1 MVDQGDKSTPTRGAG
16 SIINTPNRTTRTTGT
31 KNTIWQEL
39 DKIIIQVENFSTSL
53 SMRTGKK
60 WISPDLCL
68 SGSASSSSLGF
79 SLEVTCREIVNTCVE
94 KSFPGAFMFIQTQ
107 QWNFLNA
114 VYFCFITL
122 STIGFGD
129 YVPKTKENEQIGL
142 TEYQTEL
149 VQWLYQ

>member
-1 MVDQGDKSTPTRGAG
+1 
-16 SIINTPNRTTRTTGT
+16 
-31 KNTIWQEL
+31 
-39 DKIIIQVENFSTSL
+39 
-53 SMRTGKK
+53 MRTGKK
-60 WISPDLCL
+60 WILPDLCL
-68 SGSASSSSLGF
+68 SGSASSSSLVF
-79 SLEVTCREIVNTCVE
+79 SLEVTSREIVNTCVE
-94 KSFPGAFMFIQTQ
+94 KSVPGAFMFIQTQ

-149 VQWLYQ
+149 VHY